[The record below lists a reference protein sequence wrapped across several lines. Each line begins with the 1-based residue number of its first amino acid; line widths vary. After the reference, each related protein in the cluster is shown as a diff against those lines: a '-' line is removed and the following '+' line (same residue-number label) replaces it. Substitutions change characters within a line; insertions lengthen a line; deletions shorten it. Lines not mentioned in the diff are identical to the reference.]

1 MKRKNSFF
9 TLLIVACVVFS
20 SLWFPT
26 EVPVKAVGGGKRD
39 DLVKSVSFYK
49 SNGNNVSPKEDYNEN
64 LDYFIDISFAGNSFQ
79 VGDYFDVT
87 LSKDALLYTGETYD
101 LTIDVDPTS
110 AVKQE
115 VVGEVSVNQNGG
127 VPTLHFA
134 FTENSDD
141 YFVKDFTGN
150 FKIQLMPLQGGK
162 NSISLNYNGATQNFK
177 NINSSTVELNVNV
190 MGEWPPL
197 GTSNISRVSGDLYRA
212 QQVYEKPKSKVNYE
226 TEILVSYPLF
236 EEKIPLGNVQNVRVE
251 IWDETRG
258 IYRPAITGVEY
269 GTITYDVGTPF
280 IGGPSYKMNCTIP
293 FIGISSKTRVTFDI
307 NTNIDGKSGST
318 DPYLIG
324 LSSVTAATK
333 SVQFYPIDNAESNL
347 KVNQYGKVT
356 TSFEDENG
364 AAITFDDYSEAA
376 FAGEL
381 NEDGEY
387 EIDGKFLYNSTQSVD
402 KHAFDEILEDEKYKL
417 VDVSSENQLT
427 ETEDNLNIQIKLG
440 YENDVLYK
448 IKKLQ
453 KPVIQALPEIEYSK
467 TVIKTKEEFLGDV
480 EATTDIPAVID
491 CDLKDVEWGVPG
503 DYPVVITAVNED
515 NQEAD
520 PVTVMVHILK
530 NPAPV
535 ISVDPE
541 ITYKKTVT
549 KTDDELLTDVNA
561 RTNDGSVITS
571 DIDDKVKWG
580 VPGDYEVTLNAMNED
595 EVAAESKTFTV
606 HILKSPAPIIAVDP
620 EITYLKSTT
629 KTEPELLADVHA
641 QTNDGSPIVSDMLT
655 EVKWGVPGEY
665 PVTLNSM
672 NEDGVAA
679 ESKTFIVK
687 ILKDP
692 APIITVDPEITYDS
706 KTKKE
711 VAELLAEVHAQTNDG
726 SAITSDAESQVKWG
740 VPGEYPVTLNSM
752 NEDGVAAESKTFIV
766 KILKNPAP
774 VITVDPEITYD
785 SKMKKEVAEL
795 LSEVHAQTNDGSAIT
810 SDAESQ
816 VKWGVP
822 GDYLVTLNAVNEHEI
837 AAEPVSFTVH
847 IVEAKE
853 KPVPKDKPE
862 NKLTVNE
869 KKLPQTGDKNSEGV
883 LGFSALCLGL
893 WLFFRNG
900 RLK

>member
-9 TLLIVACVVFS
+9 TVLIIACVVFS
-20 SLWFPT
+20 SLWFPSGM
-26 EVPVKAVGGGKRD
+26 PVKAIGGSERD
-39 DLVKSVSFYK
+39 DLIKSVSFYK
-49 SNGNNVSPKEDYNEN
+49 SNGNNVSLKEDYNEN
-64 LDYFIDISFAGNSFQ
+64 LDYFIDVSFAGNSFQ
-79 VGDYFDVT
+79 AGDYFDVT
-87 LSKDALLYTGETYD
+87 LSKDALLYTGATYD

-115 VVGEVSVNQNGG
+115 VVGEVSVSQNGG
-127 VPTLHFA
+127 VPTLHFV
-134 FTENSDD
+134 FTGNSDD

-150 FKIQLMPLQGGK
+150 FKIQLMPSQGGK
-162 NSISLNYNGATQNFK
+162 NSISLNYNGTAQNFK
-177 NINSSTVELNVNV
+177 NTNSSIVELNVNV
-190 MGEWPPL
+190 VGEWPPL
-197 GTSNISRVSGDLYRA
+197 GANIISQVSTDLYRA
-212 QQVYEKPKSKVNYE
+212 QQVYGKPKSKVNYE

-236 EEKIPLGNVQNVRVE
+236 EEKIPLGNVQNVTVE
-251 IWDETRG
+251 IWNETKG
-258 IYRPAITGVEY
+258 AFRPAIPGVDY
-269 GTITYDVGTPF
+269 GTITYDIGTPF
-280 IGGPSYKMNCTIP
+280 MGGPSYKMNCTIP
-293 FIGISSKTRVTFDI
+293 FFAISTKTRVTFDI
-307 NTNIDGKSGST
+307 NTNIDGKSGTT

-324 LSSVTAATK
+324 LSTVNSATK
-333 SVQFYPIDNAESNL
+333 SVQFYPKDNAESNL
-347 KVNQYGKVT
+347 TVNQYGKVT

-364 AAITFDDYSEAA
+364 TAITFDDYSKAA

-381 NEDGEY
+381 NEYGEY
-387 EIDGKFLYNSTQSVD
+387 EMDEKFLYNSTKSVD
-402 KHAFDEILEDEKYKL
+402 KHAFDVMLEDEKYKL
-417 VDVSSENQLT
+417 VEVSSKNKLT

-467 TVIKTKEEFLGDV
+467 TVVKTKEEFLGDV
-480 EATTDIPAVID
+480 EATTDIPSVID
-491 CDLKDVEWGVPG
+491 CDLKDVKWGVPG
-503 DYPVVITAVNED
+503 DYPVVITAINDD
-515 NQEAD
+515 NQGAD

-595 EVAAESKTFTV
+595 GVAAESKTFTV

-785 SKMKKEVAEL
+785 SKTKKEVAEL

-869 KKLPQTGDKNSEGV
+869 KKLPQTGDRNSEGV